1 MVRWG
6 DGVNENLL
14 QYWEKVKQYWN
25 RYSRTTKITFIATVA
40 LLILTAA
47 IISVNLSKTEYSLAF
62 TELQPSDAAAIKG
75 YLDTAKIPYKLSA
88 DGKSIEVPTNEVA
101 NVKLGVESQ
110 GLNKNGSLGF
120 GAFSNSS
127 SFGITDNEFKVKYL
141 NAIQGELQQLI
152 NSNQAISGSKVLISL
167 PEDGPFL
174 QQQEEKATAS
184 VVLQMKQGYTLD
196 QGKIDTIYNLVSHS
210 IKNLPVENITIS
222 DQYGQSLVS
231 SKSGGQS
238 SSSLVTSQSDIN
250 DKFQKDLQK
259 NIMNML
265 GTMFGRDKVNV
276 SVFSTMNFDQKK
288 SKEQLVS
295 APNQVDQKGLEISL
309 QEATESYQNNG
320 ADTGGVP
327 GTGTT
332 DVPGYPGA
340 SNSGKSN
347 SEKNS
352 KTVNYEVNRITN
364 DIVATPY
371 VVKDLS
377 INVGIEPPVKDD
389 PTSLTAETKTAVQTA
404 LVNIVRTALADNKVT
419 YTDDELQKKVTVLAH
434 TFARP
439 ADTFASKTTTYLTYA
454 GLALA
459 ALAIGAIAGF
469 AIRKRRK
476 AAQQL
481 MEQDLN
487 IAANKAE
494 LPTIDIENVT
504 NDNQVRKQL
513 ETLAKKRPE
522 DFVNLLRTWLV
533 DE

>member
-1 MVRWG
+1 M
-6 DGVNENLL
+6 NENLL

-25 RYSRTTKITFIATVA
+25 RYSRTTKITFIATIV

-47 IISVNLSKTEYSLAF
+47 IISINLSKTEYSLAF
-62 TELQPSDAAAIKG
+62 TELQPSDASAIKS
-75 YLDTAKIPYKLSA
+75 YLDTAKIPYHLSA
-88 DGKSIEVPTNEVA
+88 DGKSIEVPTSEVA

-120 GAFSNSS
+120 GAFSDSS

-152 NSNQAISGSKVLISL
+152 NANQAIASSKVLISL
-167 PEDGPFL
+167 PEEGPFL
-174 QQQEEKATAS
+174 QQQQEKATAS
-184 VVLQMKQGYTLD
+184 VVVQTKQGYTLD
-196 QGKIDTIYNLVSHS
+196 QAKVDTIYNLVSHS
-210 IKNLPVENITIS
+210 VKNLPLENITIS

-231 SKSGGQS
+231 SKVGGTS
-238 SSSLVTSQSDIN
+238 SSSLVTSQADIN
-250 DKFQKDLQK
+250 NQFRNDLQK
-259 NIMNML
+259 NINTML

-309 QEATESYQNNG
+309 QEASESYQNNG

-340 SNSGKSN
+340 ASSGNSN
-347 SEKNS
+347 SEKNN

-364 DIVATPY
+364 DIISTPY

-389 PTSLTAETKTAVQTA
+389 PNSLTAETKAAVQSA

-419 YTDDELQKKVTVLAH
+419 YTDEDLQKKVTVFAH
-434 TFARP
+434 SFARP
-439 ADTFASKTTTYLTYA
+439 TDTLASKTTTYLTYA

-459 ALAIGAIAGF
+459 ALAIGLIAGF

-476 AAQQL
+476 AAQQQL
-481 MEQDLN
+481 EQEMN
-487 IAANKAE
+487 IAAGKAE

>member
-1 MVRWG
+1 M
-6 DGVNENLL
+6 NENLL

-25 RYSRTTKITFIATVA
+25 RYSKTTKITFLATVF

-47 IISVNLSKTEYSLAF
+47 IISINLSKTDYSLAF
-62 TELQPSDAAAIKG
+62 TELQPSDASAIKG

-88 DGKSIEVPTNEVA
+88 DGKSIEVPTTEVA

-120 GAFSNSS
+120 GAFSKSS

-152 NSNQAISGSKVLISL
+152 NSNQAIASSKVLISL
-167 PEDGPFL
+167 PEEGPFL
-174 QQQEEKATAS
+174 QQQQEKATAS
-184 VVLQMKQGYTLD
+184 VVLQMKQGNTLD
-196 QGKIDTIYNLVSHS
+196 QGKIDTIYNLISHS
-210 IKNLPVENITIS
+210 VKNLPVENITIS
-222 DQYGQSLVS
+222 NQYGESLVS
-231 SKSGGQS
+231 SKAGGTS
-238 SSSLVTSQSDIN
+238 SSGLVSNQNDIN
-250 DKFQKDLQK
+250 NQFRNDLQK
-259 NIMNML
+259 NINNML
-265 GTMFGRDKVNV
+265 GTMFGREKVNV

-288 SKEQLVS
+288 SKEQLVN

-309 QEATESYQNNG
+309 QEATESYVNKG
-320 ADTGGVP
+320 ADATSGVP
-327 GTGTT
+327 GTGAT
-332 DVPGYPGA
+332 DVPGYPGSSA
-340 SNSGKSN
+340 SGNSN

-364 DIVATPY
+364 DIISTPY

-377 INVGIEPPVKDD
+377 INVGIEPPVADD
-389 PTSLTAETKTAVQTA
+389 PNSLTAETKAAVRSA
-404 LVNIVRTALADNKVT
+404 LENIVRTALADNKVT
-419 YTDDELQKKVTVLAH
+419 YTDEEIQKKVTVFAHSFAKPKDTLA
-434 TFARP
+434 
-439 ADTFASKTTTYLTYA
+439 SSTTKYLMYG

-459 ALAIGAIAGF
+459 ALAIGLIAGL

-476 AAQQL
+476 AASLQL
-481 MEQDLN
+481 EQDMN
-487 IAANKAE
+487 IAASKAE
-494 LPTIDIENVT
+494 LPTIDIENIT

>member
-1 MVRWG
+1 
-6 DGVNENLL
+6 VNENLL

-25 RYSRTTKITFIATVA
+25 RYSRTTKITFIATVF
-40 LLILTAA
+40 LLVLTAA
-47 IISVNLSKTEYSLAF
+47 IISFNLSKTEYSLAF
-62 TELQPSDAAAIKG
+62 TDLQPSDAASIKT
-75 YLDTAKIPYKLSA
+75 YLDTAKIPYHLSL
-88 DGKSIEVPTNEVA
+88 DGKSIEVPTSEVA
-101 NVKLGVESQ
+101 NVKIGVESQ

-141 NAIQGELQQLI
+141 NAVQGELQQLI

-167 PEDGPFL
+167 PEEGPFL
-174 QQQEEKATAS
+174 QQQQEKATAS
-184 VVLQMKQGYTLD
+184 VVLQVKPGYAMD

-210 IKNLPVENITIS
+210 VKNLPLENITIS
-222 DQYGQSLVS
+222 DQNGDSLVS
-231 SKSGGQS
+231 SKAGGQS
-238 SSSLVTSQSDIN
+238 SANLVTSQADIN
-250 DKFQKDLQK
+250 TQFRNDLQK
-259 NIMNML
+259 NINNML
-265 GTMFGRDKVNV
+265 GTMLGRDKVIV

-309 QEATESYQNNG
+309 QEATESYQNDG
-320 ADTGGVP
+320 AATGGVP
-327 GTGTT
+327 GTGGT
-332 DVPGYPGA
+332 DVPGYPG
-340 SNSGKSN
+340 SSSSGKSN

-352 KTVNYEVNRITN
+352 KTINYEVNRITN
-364 DIVATPY
+364 DIISTPY

-389 PTSLTAETKTAVQTA
+389 PNSLTPGTIAAVQAA
-404 LVNIVRTALADNKVT
+404 LVNIVRTALSDNKVT
-419 YTDDELQKKVTVLAH
+419 YTNADLQQKVTVFAH
-434 TFARP
+434 SFVRP
-439 ADTFASKTTTYLTYA
+439 ADATPSKTTTYLTYGA
-454 GLALA
+454 LVLA
-459 ALAIGAIAGF
+459 ALAIGAIGGF
-469 AIRKRRK
+469 VLRRRRK
-476 AAQQL
+476 ASQQL
-481 MEQDLN
+481 EQELN
-487 IAANKAE
+487 IQAAKAE

>member
-1 MVRWG
+1 M
-6 DGVNENLL
+6 NENLL

-25 RYSRTTKITFIATVA
+25 RYNRTTKITFIATVV
-40 LLILTAA
+40 LLVLTAA
-47 IISVNLSKTEYSLAF
+47 IISYNLSKTEYSLAF

-75 YLDTAKIPYKLSA
+75 YLDTAKIPYHLSA
-88 DGKSIEVPTNEVA
+88 DGKSIEVPTNQVA
-101 NVKLGVESQ
+101 TVKLGVESQ

-120 GAFSNSS
+120 GVFSNSS

-152 NSNQAISGSKVLISL
+152 NSNQAIGSSKVLISL
-167 PEDGPFL
+167 PEEGPFL
-174 QQQEEKATAS
+174 QQQQEKATAS
-184 VVLQMKQGYTLD
+184 VVLQTKQGYTLD
-196 QGKIDTIYNLVSHS
+196 QAKIDTIYNLVSHS
-210 IKNLPVENITIS
+210 VKNLPLENITIS
-222 DQYGQSLVS
+222 DQYGQNLVS
-231 SKSGGQS
+231 SQAGGKSS
-238 SSSLVTSQSDIN
+238 ASLVTSQADIN
-250 DKFQKDLQK
+250 AQFRNDLQK
-259 NIMNML
+259 NINSML
-265 GTMFGRDKVNV
+265 GRMLGPDKVIV

-288 SKEQLVS
+288 SKEQLVN

-309 QEATESYQNNG
+309 QEASESYVNNG

-340 SNSGKSN
+340 AASGKSN

-364 DIVATPY
+364 DIISTPY

-389 PTSLTAETKTAVQTA
+389 PNSLTAETKAAVQSA
-404 LVNIVRTALADNKVT
+404 LVNIVRTALADNKTT
-419 YTDDELQKKVTVLAH
+419 YTDADLQKKVTVFAH
-434 TFARP
+434 SFVRP
-439 ADTFASKTTTYLTYA
+439 ADTLASKTTTYLTYA

-459 ALAIGAIAGF
+459 ALAIGAIGGF
-469 AIRKRRK
+469 ALRRRRK

-481 MEQDLN
+481 EQELN
-487 IAANKAE
+487 MTASKAE

>member
-1 MVRWG
+1 M
-6 DGVNENLL
+6 NENLL

-25 RYSRTTKITFIATVA
+25 RYSRTTKITFIATVV

-47 IISVNLSKTEYSLAF
+47 IISINLSKTEYSLAF
-62 TELQPSDAAAIKG
+62 TELQPSDASAIKS
-75 YLDTAKIPYKLSA
+75 YLDTAKIPYHLSD
-88 DGKSIEVPTNEVA
+88 DGKSIEVPTSEVA

-152 NSNQAISGSKVLISL
+152 NANQAIASSKVLISL
-167 PEDGPFL
+167 PEEGPFL
-174 QQQEEKATAS
+174 QQQQEKATAS
-184 VVLQMKQGYTLD
+184 VVVQTKQGYTLD
-196 QGKIDTIYNLVSHS
+196 QAKVDTIYNLVSHS
-210 IKNLPVENITIS
+210 VKNLPLENITIS

-231 SKSGGQS
+231 SKVGGTS
-238 SSSLVTSQSDIN
+238 STSLVTSQVDIN
-250 DKFQKDLQK
+250 NQFRNDLQK
-259 NIMNML
+259 NINTML

-309 QEATESYQNNG
+309 QEASESYQNNG

-340 SNSGKSN
+340 ASSGKSN
-347 SEKNS
+347 SEKNN

-364 DIVATPY
+364 DIISTPY

-377 INVGIEPPVKDD
+377 INVGIEPPVIDD
-389 PTSLTAETKTAVQTA
+389 PNSLTAETKAAVQSA

-419 YTDDELQKKVTVLAH
+419 YTDADLQKKVTVFAH
-434 TFARP
+434 SFARP
-439 ADTFASKTTTYLTYA
+439 ADTLASKTTTYLTYA

-459 ALAIGAIAGF
+459 ALAIGLIAGF

-476 AAQQL
+476 AAQQQL
-481 MEQDLN
+481 EQEMN
-487 IAANKAE
+487 IAAGKAE

>member
-1 MVRWG
+1 M
-6 DGVNENLL
+6 NENLL

-25 RYSRTTKITFIATVA
+25 RYSRTTKITFIATVF
-40 LLILTAA
+40 LLVLTAA
-47 IISVNLSKTEYSLAF
+47 IISFNLSKTEYSLAF
-62 TELQPSDAAAIKG
+62 TDLQPSDAASIKN
-75 YLDTAKIPYKLSA
+75 YLDTAKIPYHLSG
-88 DGKSIEVPTNEVA
+88 DGKSIEVPTSEVA
-101 NVKLGVESQ
+101 NVKLAVESQ

-120 GAFSNSS
+120 GAFSGNS

-141 NAIQGELQQLI
+141 NAVQGELQQLI
-152 NSNQAISGSKVLISL
+152 NSNQGISSSKVLITL

-174 QQQEEKATAS
+174 KQQQEQATAS
-184 VVLQMKQGYTLD
+184 VVLQLKPGYTMD
-196 QGKIDTIYNLVSHS
+196 QPKIDTIYNLVSHS
-210 IKNLPVENITIS
+210 VKNLPLENITIS
-222 DQYGQSLVS
+222 DQYGESLNS
-231 SKSGGQS
+231 SKTGGQTAAN
-238 SSSLVTSQSDIN
+238 LVTSQAEIN
-250 DKFQKDLQK
+250 NQFRNDLQK
-259 NIMNML
+259 NISSML
-265 GTMFGRDKVNV
+265 GTMLGRDKVIV

-295 APNQVDQKGLEISL
+295 APNQVDQRGLEISL
-309 QEATESYQNNG
+309 QEATESYQNDG
-320 ADTGGVP
+320 ATNGGVP

-332 DVPGYPGA
+332 DVPGYPG
-340 SNSGKSN
+340 SSGSGQSN

-364 DIVATPY
+364 DIISTPY

-377 INVGIEPPVKDD
+377 INVGIEPPLKDD
-389 PTSLTAETKTAVQTA
+389 PNSLTAETKAAVQAA

-419 YTDDELQKKVTVLAH
+419 YTDAELQQKVTVFAH
-434 TFARP
+434 SFVRP
-439 ADTFASKTTTYLTYA
+439 ADAAATKTATYLTYG

-459 ALAIGAIAGF
+459 ALVLGVIGGLIL
-469 AIRKRRK
+469 RKRKK

-481 MEQDLN
+481 EEELN
-487 IAANKAE
+487 MPAAKAE

>member
-1 MVRWG
+1 M
-6 DGVNENLL
+6 NENLL

-25 RYSRTTKITFIATVA
+25 RYSRTTKITFIATVV

-47 IISVNLSKTEYSLAF
+47 IISINLSKTEYSLAF
-62 TELQPSDAAAIKG
+62 TELQPSDASAIKS
-75 YLDTAKIPYKLSA
+75 YLDTAKIPYHLSA
-88 DGKSIEVPTNEVA
+88 DGKSIEVPTSEVA

-120 GAFSNSS
+120 GAFSDSS

-152 NSNQAISGSKVLISL
+152 NANQAIASSKVLISL
-167 PEDGPFL
+167 PEEGPFL
-174 QQQEEKATAS
+174 QQQQEKATAS
-184 VVLQMKQGYTLD
+184 VVVQTKQGYTLD
-196 QGKIDTIYNLVSHS
+196 QAKVDTIYNLVSHS
-210 IKNLPVENITIS
+210 VKNLPLENITIS

-231 SKSGGQS
+231 SKVGGES
-238 SSSLVTSQSDIN
+238 STSLVTSQADIN
-250 DKFQKDLQK
+250 NQFRNDLQK
-259 NIMNML
+259 NINTML

-309 QEATESYQNNG
+309 QEASESYQNNG

-340 SNSGKSN
+340 ASSGKSN
-347 SEKNS
+347 SEKNN

-364 DIVATPY
+364 DIISTPY

-389 PTSLTAETKTAVQTA
+389 PNSLTAETKAAVQSA

-419 YTDDELQKKVTVLAH
+419 YTDEDLQKKVTVFAH
-434 TFARP
+434 SFARP
-439 ADTFASKTTTYLTYA
+439 TDTLASKTTTYLTYA

-459 ALAIGAIAGF
+459 ALAIGLIAGF

-476 AAQQL
+476 AAQQQL
-481 MEQDLN
+481 EQEMN
-487 IAANKAE
+487 IAASKAE

>member
-1 MVRWG
+1 M
-6 DGVNENLL
+6 NENLL

-25 RYSRTTKITFIATVA
+25 RYSRTTKITFIATVF
-40 LLILTAA
+40 LLVLTAA
-47 IISVNLSKTEYSLAF
+47 IISFNLSKTEYSLAF
-62 TELQPSDAAAIKG
+62 TDLQPSDAASIKN
-75 YLDTAKIPYKLSA
+75 YLDTAKIPYHLSA
-88 DGKSIEVPTNEVA
+88 DGKSIEVPTSEVA

-141 NAIQGELQQLI
+141 NAVQGELQQLI
-152 NSNQAISGSKVLISL
+152 NSNQGISSSKVLITL
-167 PEDGPFL
+167 PEEGPFL
-174 QQQEEKATAS
+174 KQQQEQATAS
-184 VVLQMKQGYTLD
+184 VVLQIKPGYTMD

-210 IKNLPVENITIS
+210 VKNLPLENITIS
-222 DQYGQSLVS
+222 DQYGESLNS
-231 SKSGGQS
+231 SKAGGQNS
-238 SSSLVTSQSDIN
+238 ANLVTSQADIN
-250 DKFQKDLQK
+250 NQFRNDLQK
-259 NIMNML
+259 NINSML
-265 GTMFGRDKVNV
+265 GTMLGRDKVIV

-309 QEATESYQNNG
+309 QEATESYQNDGSSN
-320 ADTGGVP
+320 GGVP

-332 DVPGYPGA
+332 DVPGYPG
-340 SNSGKSN
+340 SSSSGKSN

-364 DIVATPY
+364 DIISTPY

-389 PTSLTAETKTAVQTA
+389 PNSLTPETKAAVQAA

-419 YTDDELQKKVTVLAH
+419 YTDAELQQKVTVFAH
-434 TFARP
+434 SFVRP
-439 ADTFASKTTTYLTYA
+439 ADAAAAKTTSYLTYG

-459 ALAIGAIAGF
+459 ALALGAIGGF
-469 AIRKRRK
+469 ILRKRRK
-476 AAQQL
+476 ATQQL
-481 MEQDLN
+481 EEELN
-487 IAANKAE
+487 MPTTKAE

>member
-1 MVRWG
+1 M
-6 DGVNENLL
+6 NENLL

-25 RYSRTTKITFIATVA
+25 RYSRTTKITFIATVV

-47 IISVNLSKTEYSLAF
+47 IISFNLSKTEYSLAF
-62 TELQPSDAAAIKG
+62 TELQPSDASAIKS
-75 YLDTAKIPYKLSA
+75 YLDTAKIPYHLSA
-88 DGKSIEVPTNEVA
+88 DGKSIEVPTSEVA

-120 GAFSNSS
+120 GAFSDSS

-152 NSNQAISGSKVLISL
+152 NSNQAIASSKVLISL
-167 PEDGPFL
+167 PEEGPFL
-174 QQQEEKATAS
+174 QQQQEKATAS
-184 VVLQMKQGYTLD
+184 VVVQTKQGYTLD
-196 QGKIDTIYNLVSHS
+196 QAKVDTIYNLVSHS
-210 IKNLPVENITIS
+210 VKNLPLENITIS

-231 SKSGGQS
+231 SKVGGAS
-238 SSSLVTSQSDIN
+238 STSLVTSQADIN
-250 DKFQKDLQK
+250 NQFRNDLQK
-259 NIMNML
+259 NINTML

-309 QEATESYQNNG
+309 QEASESYQNNG

-340 SNSGKSN
+340 ASSGKSN
-347 SEKNS
+347 SEKNN

-364 DIVATPY
+364 DIISTPY

-389 PTSLTAETKTAVQTA
+389 PNSLTAETKAAVQSA

-419 YTDDELQKKVTVLAH
+419 YTDEDLQKKVTVFAH
-434 TFARP
+434 SFARP
-439 ADTFASKTTTYLTYA
+439 TDTLASKTTTYLTYA

-459 ALAIGAIAGF
+459 ALAIGLIAGF

-476 AAQQL
+476 AAQQQL
-481 MEQDLN
+481 EQEMN
-487 IAANKAE
+487 IAAGKAE

>member
-1 MVRWG
+1 M
-6 DGVNENLL
+6 NENLL

-25 RYSRTTKITFIATVA
+25 RYSRTTKITFIATVV

-47 IISVNLSKTEYSLAF
+47 IISINLSKTEYSLAF
-62 TELQPSDAAAIKG
+62 TELQPSDASAIKS
-75 YLDTAKIPYKLSA
+75 YLDTAKIPYHLSA
-88 DGKSIEVPTNEVA
+88 DGKSIEVPTSEVA

-120 GAFSNSS
+120 GAFSDSS

-152 NSNQAISGSKVLISL
+152 NSNQAIASSKVLISL
-167 PEDGPFL
+167 PEEGPFL
-174 QQQEEKATAS
+174 QQQQEKATAS
-184 VVLQMKQGYTLD
+184 VVVQTKQGYTLD
-196 QGKIDTIYNLVSHS
+196 QAKVDTIYNLVSHS
-210 IKNLPVENITIS
+210 VKNLPLENITIS

-231 SKSGGQS
+231 SKVGGAS
-238 SSSLVTSQSDIN
+238 STSLVTSQADIN
-250 DKFQKDLQK
+250 NQFRNDLQK
-259 NIMNML
+259 NINTML
-265 GTMFGRDKVNV
+265 STMFGRDKVNV

-309 QEATESYQNNG
+309 QEASESYQNNG

-340 SNSGKSN
+340 ANSGKSN
-347 SEKNS
+347 SEKNN

-364 DIVATPY
+364 DIISTPY

-389 PTSLTAETKTAVQTA
+389 PNSLTAETKAAVQSA

-419 YTDDELQKKVTVLAH
+419 YTDEDLQKKVTVFAH
-434 TFARP
+434 SFARP
-439 ADTFASKTTTYLTYA
+439 TDTLASKTTTYLTYA

-459 ALAIGAIAGF
+459 ALAIGLIAGF

-476 AAQQL
+476 AAQQQL
-481 MEQDLN
+481 EQEMN
-487 IAANKAE
+487 IAAGKAE